1 MGDFV
6 PSYQN
11 EEERRQIREEKDRKD
26 RKRNIIIGIIVAII
40 IVIVIS
46 LGYILI
52 NKQYSLYYKYKD
64 KMDVYGFSSVYN
76 DGDSN
81 TKDKVT
87 KSEAVKMILSCVYNT
102 PDISGIAMPTDK
114 TYSNAIWVEY
124 AIKQGIVSSEEVNE
138 KTADDKVRYKDV
150 LVWLYNVKA
159 KILDMEPDTEEKTK
173 IKDINAYN
181 PDQRLAIYDLI
192 NSGVMVENTSRING
206 NDKLYKGKL
215 NELIINF
222 CEVYNTITVSNTRL
236 NINPEKIPEN
246 VDKYPY
252 TLASVQKDVY
262 ELPFINEGK
271 EGFIYPVEYFPQNK
285 QYYNQIKDYVENY
298 YSVLTNIDYETID
311 ANQIVRKIK
320 KNALN
325 EIDQEKLNK
334 YVEYVKL
341 NHIKTTSTVTG
352 QFPCVYFDGK
362 DYRVR
367 VKIDFTIDS
376 SDTNKNIFLYDNNVE
391 YSQNQYTLYVDVKMQ
406 KNNISNTLFI
416 EEGTIASMLAKK
428 SNGIV
433 SGD

>member
-1 MGDFV
+1 MEDFV

-11 EEERRQIREEKDRKD
+11 EEERRKIREEKDRED
-26 RKRNIIIGIIVAII
+26 RKRMIIIGIVVIII
-40 IVIVIS
+40 IVMIIAIS
-46 LGYILI
+46 YILA
-52 NKQYSLYYKYKD
+52 NRRYSLYYKYQD
-64 KMDVYGFSSVYN
+64 KMDIYGFSSVYD
-76 DGDSN
+76 DGDSY

-124 AIKQGIVSSEEVNE
+124 AVRQGIVSSEEVNE

-159 KILDMEPDTEEKTK
+159 KILDMEPDTEEKMAV
-173 IKDINAYN
+173 KDINAYN
-181 PDQRLAIYDLI
+181 VDQKLAIYDLI
-192 NSGVMVENTSRING
+192 NSGVIVENTAKING
-206 NDKLYKGKL
+206 NNKLYKGKL

-222 CEVYNTITVSNTRL
+222 CEVYNTITVANTRL

-246 VDKYPY
+246 ADKYPY

-262 ELPFINEGK
+262 ELPFSNEGVD
-271 EGFIYPVEYFPQNK
+271 GFIYPIDYFQNNK

-298 YSVLTNIDYETID
+298 YGVLTNIDYETID

-325 EIDQEKLNK
+325 EINQKELNK
-334 YVEYVKL
+334 YVEYVKA
-341 NHIKTTSTVTG
+341 NHIKTSSVVTG

-367 VKIDFTIDS
+367 VKIEFTIEN
-376 SDTNKNIFLYDNNVE
+376 SDTTKNLFFYDKNVD

-406 KNNISNTLFI
+406 KNDISNTLFI
-416 EEGTIASMLAKK
+416 KEGTIASMLAKK

>member
-1 MGDFV
+1 
-6 PSYQN
+6 
-11 EEERRQIREEKDRKD
+11 
-26 RKRNIIIGIIVAII
+26 
-40 IVIVIS
+40 
-46 LGYILI
+46 
-52 NKQYSLYYKYKD
+52 
-64 KMDVYGFSSVYN
+64 MDVYGFSSVYN

-271 EGFIYPVEYFPQNK
+271 EGFIYPVEYFPENK

-334 YVEYVKL
+334 YVEYVKS

-352 QFPCVYFDGK
+352 QFPCVYFDGS
-362 DYRVR
+362 DFRVR